1 MKRIAL
7 ILAGVVSLGVLRG
20 VADDDQKVNPY
31 TVVLSRVARPEL
43 PAKAAV
49 LVRKAKAGDQRLS
62 TVSVVEAALQAN
74 PASAYAVVSAISGA
88 VSEMAPVAAGTAA
101 ALQPNH
107 AVAIAKAAAA
117 AAPAKATQIV
127 LAVSRAVPKS
137 YRDVAVA
144 VSDLVP
150 GSGRAILAALSS
162 AFPELKAGID
172 TALANDSGQSPS
184 VGLALSQAG
193 VVTLVSPGAARGPAE
208 GPPYV
213 PLGTAAPYQ
222 ANNDPQVPTPVCC
235 GEYAKP

>member
-7 ILAGVVSLGVLRG
+7 ILAGVVSLGALSG
-20 VADDDQKVNPY
+20 VAGDEQKINPY
-31 TVVLSRVARPEL
+31 TVVLSKVAPPEL

-49 LVRKAKAGDQRLS
+49 LVRKAKAGDQRAA
-62 TVSVVEAALQAN
+62 TANVVAAALQAN
-74 PASAYAVVSAISGA
+74 PASACAVVSAVSRA

-101 ALQPNH
+101 ALQPNQ
-107 AVAIAKAAAA
+107 AVSFAKAAAA
-117 AAPAKATQIV
+117 AAPPKAAQIV
-127 LAVSRAVPKS
+127 VAVSRAVPKS
-137 YRDVAVA
+137 YREVAVA

-193 VVTLVSPGAARGPAE
+193 VVTLVSSGAARGPAAE
-208 GPPYV
+208 PPFV
-213 PLGTAAPYQ
+213 PLGTGTPYQ
-222 ANNDPQVPTPVCC
+222 ANNDPQSPVPL
-235 GEYAKP
+235 GGAQYSKP